1 MPNQQRLRLRH
12 TGRHHRTGRTDV
24 DWIWRNLSHNL
35 AQAFEMNMWPRH
47 YANDQPPQAYWQM
60 DNYLTGNK
68 TWHDPAKITVDN
80 HA

>member
-12 TGRHHRTGRTDV
+12 TGRHHRTEPADV
-24 DWIWRNLSHNL
+24 DWTWQHQLRANL
-35 AQAFEMNMWPRH
+35 AHALEMNVWPRH

-68 TWHDPAKITVDN
+68 SWHGLDDWR
-80 HA
+80 